1 MLFQVPH
8 DFPLETSL
16 LVTYLCGME
25 KNTAL
30 QDDFGDISFLDQ
42 SKLKKQ
48 EDKIEKGEIACS
60 TDNPEECLSCG
71 S

>member
-1 MLFQVPH
+1 M
-8 DFPLETSL
+8 S
-16 LVTYLCGME
+16 YLCGME
-25 KNTAL
+25 KNNTI

-48 EDKIEKGEIACS
+48 EQKIEKGEITCS

>member
-1 MLFQVPH
+1 
-8 DFPLETSL
+8 
-16 LVTYLCGME
+16 ME
-25 KNTAL
+25 KNNTI
-30 QDDFGDISFLDQ
+30 QDDFFGDISFLDQ

-48 EDKIEKGEIACS
+48 EQKIEKGEITCS